1 MVTFGPCPYF
11 DHKQVVFGEV
21 IDGLHLLDFIE
32 NAGIQGGIQEQRE
45 DSLVM
50 KSGSA
55 NARN

>member
-1 MVTFGPCPYF
+1 MTFGPCPYF

-45 DSLVM
+45 GSLVM